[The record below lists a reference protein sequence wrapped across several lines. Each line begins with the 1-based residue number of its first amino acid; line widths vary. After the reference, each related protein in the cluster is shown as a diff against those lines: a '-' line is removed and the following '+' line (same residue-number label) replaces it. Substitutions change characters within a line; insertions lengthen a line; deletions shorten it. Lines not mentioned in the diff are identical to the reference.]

1 MPSFRSN
8 IVLEALVARF
18 REEGE
23 KLYSV
28 ASGASLGSLWDKSLG
43 VPKGTSSGLART
55 IVRKRESHCHVDS
68 ARKRHNDADLIIQKV
83 RHTLDKLCFLLKNN
97 DVQVKK
103 FTLTIKYSD
112 NKKSQKTVALP
123 QCEVPRYDYEYWDE
137 ELLQRVKGQ
146 LVMRTKTSLLAIAFN
161 NHFQARLWECDSCVF
176 VRE

>member
-1 MPSFRSN
+1 
-8 IVLEALVARF
+8 
-18 REEGE
+18 
-23 KLYSV
+23 
-28 ASGASLGSLWDKSLG
+28 
-43 VPKGTSSGLART
+43 
-55 IVRKRESHCHVDS
+55 
-68 ARKRHNDADLIIQKV
+68 
-83 RHTLDKLCFLLKNN
+83 
-97 DVQVKK
+97 VQVKK